1 MRKTIVIIIILVAN
15 FTFGQVNTVK
25 FELPELLVGMFNDY
39 NGRQFIPAS
48 PEKSK
53 LVTRFYC
60 SQKKLSELFV
70 DSLKIL
76 NEELNFE
83 IDVKNNGFIEIYST
97 EFSAFFN
104 RYYKYSL
111 DKDFGYEDENEIE
124 YDIYRGRLNKKLFK
138 SKKQKLSFLV
148 GTFLR
153 HGTFLNENEIRL
165 DFANSPNHFRIA
177 KKFLRKLDLKIT
189 ETSVCDEITIPC
201 AQRITFELNN
211 EYGFI
216 FKEMKQIRPTNDYT
230 NCE

>member
-1 MRKTIVIIIILVAN
+1 
-15 FTFGQVNTVK
+15 VK

-39 NGRQFIPAS
+39 NGRQFIPDS

-76 NEELNFE
+76 NKELNFE
-83 IDVKNNGFIEIYST
+83 IEVKNNGLIEIYST
-97 EFSAFFN
+97 EFSTFFN

-111 DKDFGYEDENEIE
+111 DEDFGYEDENEIE
-124 YDIYRGRLNKKLFK
+124 YDVYRGRLNKNLFK
-138 SKKQKLSFLV
+138 GKKQKLSFLV

-153 HGTFLNENEIRL
+153 HGTFLNENEICL

-177 KKFLRKLDLKIT
+177 KKFLRKLNLKIT

-201 AQRITFELNN
+201 AQKITFELNN

-216 FKEMKQIRPTNDYT
+216 FKELEQIRPTNDYT

>member
-1 MRKTIVIIIILVAN
+1 LRKIVIISIFL
-15 FTFGQVNTVK
+15 FTHFIWGQENSVK
-25 FELPELLVGMFNDY
+25 IELPELLVGMFNDY
-39 NGRQFIPAS
+39 NGRQFIPDS

-70 DSLKIL
+70 DSLKTL
-76 NEELNFE
+76 NKELNFE
-83 IDVKNNGFIEIYST
+83 IEVKNKGFIEIYST

-104 RYYKYSL
+104 RYYKYTL

-124 YDIYRGRLNKKLFK
+124 YDIYRGRLNKNLFK
-138 SKKQKLSFLV
+138 SKNQKLSFLV

-153 HGTFLNENEIRL
+153 HGTFLNGNEIRL

-177 KKFLRKLDLKIT
+177 KKFLRRLNLKIT
-189 ETSVCDEITIPC
+189 ETSVCNEITIPC

-211 EYGFI
+211 KYGLI
-216 FKEMKQIRPTNDYT
+216 FKELEQIRPTDDYT